1 MYLFIYIRAYP
12 APVTGRRGV
21 WVGVRVDVR
30 VTYHRNRCW
39 LLLFHCVTHCWICY
53 GIVHCAPRH
62 PSHSHSLCLCLCLLD
77 SSAALVLDDKY
88 VKAYSR
94 RGLVRFKRGK
104 YMEVSALYSSFFS
117 SIVVVIVVVVY
128 AVCPP

>member
-1 MYLFIYIRAYP
+1 M
-12 APVTGRRGV
+12 
-21 WVGVRVDVR
+21 GVRVDVR